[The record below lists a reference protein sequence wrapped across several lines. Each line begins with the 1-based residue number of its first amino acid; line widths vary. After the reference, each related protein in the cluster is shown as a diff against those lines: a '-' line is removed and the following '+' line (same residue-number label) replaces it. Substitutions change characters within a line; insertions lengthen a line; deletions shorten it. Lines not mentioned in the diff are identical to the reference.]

1 MNNSITL
8 QDLLNKLREY
18 NPEEVEIVKR
28 AYEYAD
34 TLHKGQMR
42 QSGEPYI
49 SHPLNVAYILAEMHA
64 DRDTICARLLHDTLE
79 DTNTTYEEL
88 ICNFGNIIS
97 NLVKELTNNDVLKK
111 EMGKTKYLSMKMANM
126 SEDALIIKLCDRL
139 DNVSSLYDT
148 NKAFIDKYLRETI
161 SILNYII
168 NSRNLNTIHLN
179 IINDINKEVNNVI
192 KCCTVDNIIANN
204 MLILKRKEATQM

>member
-49 SHPLNVAYILAEMHA
+49 SHPLNVAYILAEMYA

-79 DTNTTYEEL
+79 DTKVTKEE
-88 ICNFGNIIS
+88 I
-97 NLVKELTNNDVLKK
+97 
-111 EMGKTKYLSMKMANM
+111 A
-126 SEDALIIKLCDRL
+126 
-139 DNVSSLYDT
+139 
-148 NKAFIDKYLRETI
+148 
-161 SILNYII
+161 
-168 NSRNLNTIHLN
+168 
-179 IINDINKEVNNVI
+179 NVI
-192 KCCTVDNIIANN
+192 YFLSCDESSYVNGQTIIVDGGY
-204 MLILKRKEATQM
+204 

>member
-64 DRDTICARLLHDTLE
+64 DRDTICAGLLHDTLE
-79 DTNTTYEEL
+79 DTKVTKEE
-88 ICNFGNIIS
+88 I
-97 NLVKELTNNDVLKK
+97 
-111 EMGKTKYLSMKMANM
+111 A
-126 SEDALIIKLCDRL
+126 
-139 DNVSSLYDT
+139 
-148 NKAFIDKYLRETI
+148 
-161 SILNYII
+161 
-168 NSRNLNTIHLN
+168 
-179 IINDINKEVNNVI
+179 NVI
-192 KCCTVDNIIANN
+192 YFLSSDESSYVNGQTIIVDGGY
-204 MLILKRKEATQM
+204 